1 MSDWIDQKAA
11 QIKRDQLEAAK
22 DHDRR
27 LHAVQIIR
35 VRARDVLPHLEEI
48 VRADVE
54 KWNALFQ
61 GDESRTID
69 TVSKP
74 IPSGF
79 RIHKSHFP
87 SATVDVDFDSDSLS
101 LRVRI
106 TRRNMIRGEPYSRDE
121 QIHVDV
127 AADETIFLT
136 PHTSGKRISFADASR
151 LILEA
156 IIDQDSNF

>member
-1 MSDWIDQKAA
+1 VSDWIDQKAA
-11 QIKRDQLEAAK
+11 EIKKNKREADTERDQ
-22 DHDRR
+22 R
-27 LHAVQIIR
+27 LHGVIR
-35 VRARDVLPHLEEI
+35 ARGRDVLPQLEEI

-54 KWNALFQ
+54 QWNAHFPD
-61 GDESRTID
+61 DEHRTID
-69 TVSKP
+69 SVSK
-74 IPSGF
+74 SVHGGF

-87 SATVDVDFDSDSLS
+87 STTIDVDFDPDSLS

-106 TRRNMIRGEPYSRDE
+106 TRRDMIRGEPYSRDE

-156 IIDQDSNF
+156 IIDQDSDF

>member
-11 QIKRDQLEAAK
+11 QIKKNQQEAAK
-22 DHDRR
+22 EHDQR
-27 LHAVQIIR
+27 LYAQVVIR
-35 VRARDVLPHLEEI
+35 ARGRDVLPQLEEI
-48 VRADVE
+48 VRVDVE
-54 KWNALFQ
+54 KWNAHFRD
-61 GDESRTID
+61 DESRTID
-69 TVSKP
+69 TVSKS

-87 SATVDVDFDSDSLS
+87 SATVDVDFDPDSQS
-101 LRVRI
+101 FRVRI
-106 TRRNMIRGEPYSRDE
+106 TRRDMIKGEPSSADE

-136 PHTSGKRISFADASR
+136 LHNSGKRISFADASR
-151 LILEA
+151 LILEV